1 VRRGARVTVLRLRD
15 RYRNRLPGRARVRV
29 GALAPLEWPPNI
41 GTGDGR
47 TPGALGE
54 GNFPP

>member
-1 VRRGARVTVLRLRD
+1 LRD
-15 RYRNRLPGRARVRV
+15 EYGNRIAQRARVRV
-29 GALAPLEWPPNI
+29 GVLAPLEWPPNI